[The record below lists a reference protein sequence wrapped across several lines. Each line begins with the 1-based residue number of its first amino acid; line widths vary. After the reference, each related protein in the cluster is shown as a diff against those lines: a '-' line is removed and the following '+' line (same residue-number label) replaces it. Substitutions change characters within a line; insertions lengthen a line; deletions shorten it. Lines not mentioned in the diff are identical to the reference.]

1 VHLRQEIRS
10 LQRQLSVTTI
20 MVKHDHEEALSV
32 ADRIVVM
39 NHGVI
44 EQVGTPHQL
53 YREPASAFVA
63 DFVGRVNV
71 LPALTEAGGV
81 VRVGQTA
88 LNCSHTLPAG
98 REVKV
103 YLRPEDVLATPTAG
117 SGSGSAGAE
126 SVNAFEV
133 QVEKVEFLGAYCLAR
148 VGGAALGEHRLQVV
162 LSLDFLTRHGLET
175 GRPLRLSVLPGRLRI
190 FGDA

>member
-1 VHLRQEIRS
+1 
-10 LQRQLSVTTI
+10 
-20 MVKHDHEEALSV
+20 
-32 ADRIVVM
+32 M

-44 EQVGTPHQL
+44 EQVGTPQQV

-88 LNCSHTLPAG
+88 FDCSHTLPAG

-103 YLRPEDVLATPTAG
+103 YLRPEDVLATPTA
-117 SGSGSAGAE
+117 GSGSAGAE

-162 LSLDFLTRHGLET
+162 LSLDFLARHGLET

>member
-1 VHLRQEIRS
+1 
-10 LQRQLSVTTI
+10 
-20 MVKHDHEEALSV
+20 
-32 ADRIVVM
+32 
-39 NHGVI
+39 
-44 EQVGTPHQL
+44 
-53 YREPASAFVA
+53 
-63 DFVGRVNV
+63 V

-88 LNCSHTLPAG
+88 FDCSHTLPAG

-103 YLRPEDVLATPTAG
+103 YLRPEDVLATPAA
-117 SGSGSAGAE
+117 GSAGAD

-162 LSLDFLTRHGLET
+162 LSLDFLARHGLET